1 MKRDEGSVHRVF
13 SLVLIAWMVV
23 LVCVL
28 FILARVG
35 LVNQCIEDDL
45 MQANLS
51 ALLIDPYQYGETGEL
66 VFVNPMEI
74 KAIFERVLEEGEMLD
89 FRTYEV
95 RLDGVLETICAGEM
109 AGTSYW
115 YDPGTHITSPDGTEI
130 VSTSI
135 YSKIAVPVTLGFG
148 IEVTA
153 LKEHCVDVIV
163 SEG

>member
-1 MKRDEGSVHRVF
+1 MKRDEGSVHRLF
-13 SLVLIAWMVV
+13 SLLLIGWVVV

-35 LVNQCIEDDL
+35 LANQLIEDDL

-51 ALLIDPYQYGETGEL
+51 ALLIDPYQYGETEDL
-66 VFVNPMEI
+66 VFVNPMETR
-74 KAIFERVLEEGEMLD
+74 AIFEENLDEGKLLD

-95 RLDGVLETICAGEM
+95 RWDGILETICAGEK
-109 AGTSYW
+109 AGLSRW
-115 YDPGTHITSPDGTEI
+115 YDPGAYVLSPDGTEI

-135 YSKIAVPVTLGFG
+135 YSKIALPIRFGFG

-153 LKEHCVDVIV
+153 IKEHCVDVIV
-163 SEG
+163 SEE